1 MALVSPFNLEII
13 HIFDYDRVS
22 CLRCHSVP
30 HSKCIA
36 FWWFRS
42 IEGIVALLTSLWE
55 NTLRKSLLDF
65 ASKIGRDPVVRKL
78 RINNSLHIVSCDWV
92 SDVSVCERVEDSETV
107 TWSRL
112 SERVG
117 SLLKSRCRGSN
128 GASNDWAPGAY
139 SREEMSGWAK
149 GKF

>member
-78 RINNSLHIVSCDWV
+78 RIVNSLHIVSCDWV
-92 SDVSVCERVEDSETV
+92 NDVSVRERVESSETIP
-107 TWSRL
+107 RL
-112 SERVG
+112 SERER
-117 SLLKSRCRGSN
+117 SFLKSRCRGSN
-128 GASNDWAPGAY
+128 TASYDCAPGPH
-139 SREEMSGWAK
+139 SREEVSGWVEREL
-149 GKF
+149 